1 MTENEGA
8 TASSRFPSFFFI
20 TTLFLLIPQVM
31 RRINGLFSANL
42 RRIETVISA

>member
-8 TASSRFPSFFFI
+8 TASPRFPSFFYNYS
-20 TTLFLLIPQVM
+20 FLLIPQVM